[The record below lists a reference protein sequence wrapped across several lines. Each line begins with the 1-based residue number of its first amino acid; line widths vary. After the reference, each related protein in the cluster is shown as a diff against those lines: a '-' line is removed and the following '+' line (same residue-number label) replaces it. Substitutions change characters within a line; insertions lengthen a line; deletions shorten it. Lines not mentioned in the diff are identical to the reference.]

1 MKKGIH
7 YWALPKKMNLR
18 EKMRFAKQS
27 GFDGI
32 ELVIVDKGE
41 LRPDADEK
49 ELKAIRSA
57 AKEEQI
63 EIIGLTNSLNWKS
76 SITSE
81 NKQVQ
86 EQAKNL
92 LKRQMEI
99 ASVLEVDAI
108 LALPGFVT
116 MNFISDELHPSVSTH
131 DAGYYHPGNEIV
143 SYEEA
148 YDRAVAAFKEL
159 ASIAEKMG
167 ITICVENIW
176 NQFLLSPIEMRDF
189 IDRIGSDFVQVYF
202 DIGNVLPH
210 GYPEHWIRILG
221 NRIKRVHFKDFI
233 RGYTS
238 LKGFVNL
245 LNGDV
250 DFPEVMRALG
260 DIGYNGWITAEVNEK
275 PDFPEYTVKATAMA
289 FEQIFNFHK
298 ERSLD

>member
-18 EKMRFAKQS
+18 EKIRFAKQA

-49 ELKAIRSA
+49 ELKAIRLT

-63 EIIGLTNSLNWKS
+63 EIIGLTNSLSWKS
-76 SITSE
+76 SLTSG
-81 NKQVQ
+81 NKQVR
-86 EQAKNL
+86 EKAKNL
-92 LKRQMEI
+92 LRRQMEI
-99 ASVLEVDAI
+99 ASILEVNAI
-108 LALPGFVT
+108 QALPGFVS
-116 MNFISDELHPSVSTH
+116 MNFISDELHPAVSTH
-131 DAGYYHPGNEIV
+131 DAEYYHPGNEIV
-143 SYEEA
+143 NYEEA
-148 YDRAVAAFKEL
+148 YGRAIDAFQEI
-159 ASIAEKMG
+159 APVAEKMG

-189 IDRIGSDFVQVYF
+189 IDRIGSDYIQVYF
-202 DIGNVLPH
+202 DVGNVLPH
-210 GYPEHWIRILG
+210 GYPEQWIRILG

-245 LNGDV
+245 LNGDI
-250 DFPEVMRALG
+250 DFPEVMKALG
-260 DIGYNGWITAEVNEK
+260 DIGYDDWITAEVNEK
-275 PDFPEYTVKATAMA
+275 PNFPEYTVKATALA
-289 FEQIFNFHK
+289 FEQIFHFDKGK
-298 ERSLD
+298 ES